1 MQVEQ
6 LTLKKDQKGEV
17 KKLKAQVAMLQSKI
31 EEYEN
36 VTKVKTDFSSCK
48 GNLSAAQ
55 QVELQK
61 EVT

>member
-1 MQVEQ
+1 
-6 LTLKKDQKGEV
+6 
-17 KKLKAQVAMLQSKI
+17 MLQSKI

-55 QVELQK
+55 
-61 EVT
+61 